1 MLPSVPRSV
10 LRRSLVTLISSLLLL
25 AASSALAE
33 RVSVLIL
40 DASGSMWNRIEGDVT
55 RIEVARDVI
64 EEYFHDRDQEV
75 PLSVLAY
82 GHNRRGDCGDIEIV
96 AAMGRH
102 DTESLASQ
110 LRALNPQGMT
120 PIADSLVQ
128 ASAEI
133 PRSAEAADIILVTDG
148 LETCDG
154 DPCQVASDLA
164 AAGLDLRA
172 HVVGFGLSQE
182 EVQNLSCI
190 TEQTSGQLFQTNSG
204 AELASALS
212 EVEAV
217 ASAPAE
223 TRPEPEPEPQ
233 PDAHVSTAE
242 ETPAGSEFDVEW
254 EGPDDDRDYITIVEA
269 GAPEGSYLDYTRTQR
284 GSPLSLIAPD
294 ALGEYEVRY
303 VHQQSEAT
311 LASQPV
317 TLTPVEASLSAPDEA
332 PAGSVIDVEWEGPDN
347 PRDYLTIVEAGAPE
361 GSHLDYTRTQRGSP
375 LSLTAPDALGNYEIR
390 YVIQQSGRTLASEPI
405 TLTSVEASLSAP
417 DETPAGSV
425 IDVEWEGPDNPR
437 DYLTIVEAGAPEGS
451 HLDYTR
457 TQRGSPLSLTA
468 PDALGNYEIRYVIQQ
483 SGRTLASRPITLT
496 PITATLEVGDPIV
509 PGGDFQ
515 VHWEGPNNPRD
526 YITIVEAGAEEGSHT
541 DYVRTQR
548 GSPVTLEAPQ
558 EPGDY
563 EIRYVVQQ
571 SGRTLASAP
580 VTVATG
586 DVSLSIEGSP
596 ETGGVVTVNW
606 QGPGRYEDLIQIV
619 EADSPDDAPAIH
631 EARASQGS
639 PLQLY
644 APASSGEYELR
655 YKASDSGE
663 VLASVPLTLE

>member
-1 MLPSVPRSV
+1 M
-10 LRRSLVTLISSLLLL
+10 
-25 AASSALAE
+25 
-33 RVSVLIL
+33 
-40 DASGSMWNRIEGDVT
+40 EGDIT

-182 EVQNLSCI
+182 EVQNLSCV
-190 TEQTSGQLFQTNSG
+190 TEQTGGQLFQTNSG

-242 ETPAGSEFDVEW
+242 EIPAGSEFDIEW

-269 GAPEGSYLDYTRTQR
+269 GAPEGSHLDYTRTQR

-317 TLTPVEASLSAPDEA
+317 TLTPVEASLSALDEA
-332 PAGSVIDVEWEGPDN
+332 PAGSVIDVEW
-347 PRDYLTIVEAGAPE
+347 
-361 GSHLDYTRTQRGSP
+361 
-375 LSLTAPDALGNYEIR
+375 
-390 YVIQQSGRTLASEPI
+390 
-405 TLTSVEASLSAP
+405 
-417 DETPAGSV
+417 
-425 IDVEWEGPDNPR
+425 
-437 DYLTIVEAGAPEGS
+437 
-451 HLDYTR
+451 
-457 TQRGSPLSLTA
+457 
-468 PDALGNYEIRYVIQQ
+468 
-483 SGRTLASRPITLT
+483 
-496 PITATLEVGDPIV
+496 
-509 PGGDFQ
+509 
-515 VHWEGPNNPRD
+515 
-526 YITIVEAGAEEGSHT
+526 
-541 DYVRTQR
+541 
-548 GSPVTLEAPQ
+548 
-558 EPGDY
+558 
-563 EIRYVVQQ
+563 
-571 SGRTLASAP
+571 
-580 VTVATG
+580 
-586 DVSLSIEGSP
+586 
-596 ETGGVVTVNW
+596 
-606 QGPGRYEDLIQIV
+606 
-619 EADSPDDAPAIH
+619 
-631 EARASQGS
+631 
-639 PLQLY
+639 
-644 APASSGEYELR
+644 
-655 YKASDSGE
+655 
-663 VLASVPLTLE
+663 